1 MVLTVKAIAPGEV
14 AQYWLR
20 CGALIESGLAPSEQ
34 EVNASDVLAQLI
46 AGRSVLV
53 AVEDDVGAVVL
64 ALVVQLIPF
73 PNYTVAHVL
82 SIGGRRT
89 KDLQEHWGYL
99 KAWMRQQGASKVQ
112 GMCQPAQARLWR
124 RFGFTPSYQ
133 VVRQDL

>member
-1 MVLTVKAIAPGEV
+1 MVLTVKAIVPTEV
-14 AQYWLR
+14 ELYWPR
-20 CGALIESGLAPSEQ
+20 CRALIESGLVPSEQ
-34 EVNASDVLAQLI
+34 EANISDVLALLI
-46 AGRSVLV
+46 AERAVLV
-53 AVEDDVGAVVL
+53 VVEDVMGAVVL
-64 ALVVQLIPF
+64 ALVIQLIPF

-89 KDLQEHWGYL
+89 QDLQEHWGCL
-99 KAWMRQQGASKVQ
+99 KAWMKQHGASKVQ